1 MGRFAK
7 LGRRAAAVPEAG
19 EVADATLPQVP
30 PSRFEAVAEALAEG
44 DDPREVC
51 ASVGR
56 LLATDG
62 TSLEEALSGL
72 RATWQVVR
80 GSDPSYDA
88 VSALLL
94 AWSDSTL
101 AYVHQQSCGDP
112 VTGLASLVHVRGR
125 IAELYLQCDD
135 VHDKWAMV
143 VCELPFHADPA
154 TDGSD
159 GSHRLVHSMRLARA
173 GQSVRTVFVRGETVG
188 RVGSRRIVALVE
200 RNDRLGERV
209 RLLRSLLEVAV
220 AHRAPPRVWIEGLPG
235 NDVTAGLLL
244 DDLAR

>member
-7 LGRRAAAVPEAG
+7 LGRRPTAVPEAG
-19 EVADATLPQVP
+19 EASGATLRPVP

-51 ASVGR
+51 AAVGR

-62 TSLEEALSGL
+62 TSLEEALDGL
-72 RATWQVVR
+72 RATWQLVS
-80 GSDPSYDA
+80 GSDPSYEA
-88 VSALLL
+88 ISALLV

-101 AYVHQQSCGDP
+101 AYVHQQSCADP
-112 VTGLASLVHVRGR
+112 VTGLASLVHVRGK
-125 IAELYLQCDD
+125 IAELYLQSDQ
-135 VHDKWAMV
+135 VHDEWAMV
-143 VCELPFHADPA
+143 VCELPVLRDPA

-159 GSHRLVHSMRLARA
+159 GGHRLVHSMRLARA
-173 GQSVRTVFVRGETVG
+173 GQSIRTVFVRGETVG

-235 NDVTAGLLL
+235 NDVTAALLL